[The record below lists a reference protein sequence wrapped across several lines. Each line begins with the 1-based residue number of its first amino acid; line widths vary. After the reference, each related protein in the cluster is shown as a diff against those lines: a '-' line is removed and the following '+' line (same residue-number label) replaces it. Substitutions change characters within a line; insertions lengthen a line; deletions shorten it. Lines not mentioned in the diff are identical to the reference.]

1 MAILGGWR
9 ITRAGMLFVGG
20 IIVLAALVFGG
31 IWLVRERGEQARRED
46 AIKVAEENLQKQ
58 SEVATQ
64 PTNNAQQDN
73 SSEQTPTSVP
83 QTGVEE
89 LPATGI
95 EDLAPVLVLAIVA
108 LAAGYYVSS
117 RRALAEL

>member
-1 MAILGGWR
+1 MAIFSGWR
-9 ITRAGMLFVGG
+9 ITRTGIVFVLG
-20 IIVLAALVFGG
+20 IIVLAALVLGG

-46 AIKVAEENLQKQ
+46 AIKVAEENLEKQ

-64 PTNNAQQDN
+64 PTNNGQQSGAN
-73 SSEQTPTSVP
+73 TQTQTTAP
-83 QTGVEE
+83 QTSTAA

-95 EDLAPVLVLAIVA
+95 EDFAPVLIFAIVA

-117 RRALAEL
+117 RRAAARL

>member
-1 MAILGGWR
+1 MAIFNEWR
-9 ITRAGMLFVGG
+9 ITRAGILFVVG
-20 IIVLAALVFGG
+20 IIVLAGLVFGG

-64 PTNNAQQDN
+64 PNNNGQ
-73 SSEQTPTSVP
+73 
-83 QTGVEE
+83 QTGANTQPPAAAPPTGVE

-95 EDLAPVLVLAIVA
+95 ADLAPVLVLAIVA

-117 RRALAEL
+117 RRAAAEL